1 MPDGIGELH
10 VRLCYVDDSGDS
22 KHGVILSAILVEDRA
37 WNGVLAA
44 WLDGRRAISEEFG
57 VSKSKELHAVNLDKG
72 RGNFLSEG
80 MSANSFTSH
89 QRDATGRIMLSHL
102 SRAEGFRVV
111 TLAISRRSKSVAYRD
126 FLCWLDNWAAQE
138 DETAMVFYDGHQGYS
153 PDLLNVSQEEAGR
166 EWETAL
172 REAAPYRTA
181 HRGLEISTRRIV
193 EDVVMQDS
201 RYSQLIQAADLIA
214 YGAFH
219 KHAQDHPE
227 VWGKKIRPVPGAIRA
242 YMKLRHRW
250 LPESENGIIWLE

>member
-1 MPDGIGELH
+1 MERRSSRVVGWPTGDQRG
-10 VRLCYVDDSGDS
+10 VRGPQVQGAPCCQPLQ
-22 KHGVILSAILVEDRA
+22 
-37 WNGVLAA
+37 
-44 WLDGRRAISEEFG
+44 
-57 VSKSKELHAVNLDKG
+57 G

-80 MSANSFTSH
+80 MPANSFTSH

-102 SRAEGFRVV
+102 SRAEGFCVV

-126 FLCWLDNWAAQE
+126 FLRWLDNWAAQE

-172 REAAPYRTA
+172 REATPYRIA

-227 VWGKKIRPVPGAIRA
+227 VWGKNQKSGGRRPA
-242 YMKLRHRW
+242 LF
-250 LPESENGIIWLE
+250 PERSAPI